1 MHCLRTGDG
10 AGYLIMDEPVS
21 SLDPNGKK
29 MVQSILGQLS
39 INGNTTVL
47 VDNNLVWSAGIVDH
61 VIGLLDGEV
70 VFDGSRDDFF
80 RDFELQERLGS
91 SSLRKWKYTGNYPA
105 IFPAWTCSTRWKRE
119 GNRLKN

>member
-1 MHCLRTGDG
+1 M
-10 AGYLIMDEPVS
+10 
-21 SLDPNGKK
+21 
-29 MVQSILGQLS
+29 
-39 INGNTTVL
+39 
-47 VDNNLVWSAGIVDH
+47 H

-105 IFPAWTCSTRWKRE
+105 IFPAWNLFIYGGRGKE
-119 GNRLKN
+119 AD